1 MDSPDLIKLA
11 VQGDRDAF
19 IRLIRE
25 IENSLYN
32 TAISMLRKEEDVA
45 DAIQETILK
54 AYKSMHTLRE
64 PQYFKTWMFR
74 ILINE
79 CNTLLSR
86 RSRSTSYA
94 EVPLSRQLEPFSPYD
109 EVDMREAVDQLEESK
124 RIVIVLHYFE
134 DLSLC
139 QVADAL
145 GLSESA
151 VKMRLTRARKELYHK
166 FRNFREVK
174 LHVEPV

>member
-1 MDSPDLIKLA
+1 MDSTDLVNQAI
-11 VQGDRDAF
+11 QGDRDAF

-32 TAISMLRKEEDVA
+32 TAKSMLRKEEDVA

-79 CNTLLSR
+79 CNSMLSR
-86 RSRSTSYA
+86 RSLSTSYA
-94 EVPLSRQLEPFSPYD
+94 EVPAKQEQLSPYD
-109 EVDMREAVDQLEESK
+109 EVDMREAVDRLEESK

-134 DLSLC
+134 DLTLR
-139 QVADAL
+139 QVADTL
-145 GLSESA
+145 NISESA
-151 VKMRLTRARKELYHK
+151 VKMRLSRARQELYQK
-166 FRNFREVK
+166 FKNFREVK
-174 LHVEPV
+174 LHVEPI

>member
-1 MDSPDLIKLA
+1 MDPTDLVNQAI
-11 VQGDRDAF
+11 QGDRDAF

-32 TAISMLRKEEDVA
+32 TAKSMLRKEEDVA

-79 CNTLLSR
+79 CNSMLSR
-86 RSRSTSYA
+86 RSLSTSYA
-94 EVPLSRQLEPFSPYD
+94 EVPAKQEQLSPYD
-109 EVDMREAVDQLEESK
+109 EVDMREAVDRLEESK

-134 DLSLC
+134 DLTLR
-139 QVADAL
+139 QVADTL
-145 GLSESA
+145 NISESA
-151 VKMRLTRARKELYHK
+151 VKMRLSRARQELYQK
-166 FRNFREVK
+166 FKNFREVK
-174 LHVEPV
+174 LHVEPI

>member
-1 MDSPDLIKLA
+1 MDSTDLINQA
-11 VQGDRDAF
+11 RQGDRDAF
-19 IRLIRE
+19 IKLIRE

-32 TAISMLRKEEDVA
+32 TAKSMLRKEEDVA

-64 PQYFKTWMFR
+64 PQYFRTWMFR

-79 CNTLLSR
+79 CNTMLAR
-86 RSRSTSYA
+86 RSLSNSYA
-94 EVPLSRQLEPFSPYD
+94 EVPAQQKEYSSPYD
-109 EVDMREAVDQLEESK
+109 EVDMREAVDRLEESK

-134 DLSLC
+134 DLSLR

-145 GLSESA
+145 GISESA
-151 VKMRLTRARKELYHK
+151 VKMRLTRARQELYHTFK
-166 FRNFREVK
+166 NFREVK
-174 LHVEPV
+174 LYVKPV

>member
-1 MDSPDLIKLA
+1 MDPTDLVNQAI
-11 VQGDRDAF
+11 QGDRDAF

-32 TAISMLRKEEDVA
+32 TAKSMLRKEEDVA

-79 CNTLLSR
+79 CNTMLSR
-86 RSRSTSYA
+86 RSLSTSYA
-94 EVPLSRQLEPFSPYD
+94 EVPAKQEQASPYD
-109 EVDMREAVDQLEESK
+109 EVDMREAVDRLEESK

-134 DLSLC
+134 DLTLR
-139 QVADAL
+139 QVADTL
-145 GLSESA
+145 NISESA
-151 VKMRLTRARKELYHK
+151 VKMRLTRARQELYQK
-166 FRNFREVK
+166 FKNFREVK
-174 LHVEPV
+174 LHVKPI

>member
-1 MDSPDLIKLA
+1 MDPTDLVNQAI
-11 VQGDRDAF
+11 QGDRDAF

-32 TAISMLRKEEDVA
+32 TAKSMLRKEEDVA

-79 CNTLLSR
+79 CNTMLSR
-86 RSRSTSYA
+86 LSLSTSYA
-94 EVPLSRQLEPFSPYD
+94 EVPAKQEVSSPYD
-109 EVDMREAVDQLEESK
+109 EVDMREAVDRLEESK

-134 DLSLC
+134 DLTLR
-139 QVADAL
+139 QVADTL
-145 GLSESA
+145 NISESA
-151 VKMRLTRARKELYHK
+151 VKMRLSRARQELYQK
-166 FRNFREVK
+166 FKNFREVK
-174 LHVEPV
+174 LHVKPI

>member
-1 MDSPDLIKLA
+1 MDSTDLINQA
-11 VQGDRDAF
+11 IQGDRDAF

-32 TAISMLRKEEDVA
+32 TAKSMLRKEEDVA

-54 AYKSMHTLRE
+54 AYKSIHSLRE
-64 PQYFKTWMFR
+64 PQYFRTWMFR

-79 CNTLLSR
+79 CNTMLSR
-86 RSRSTSYA
+86 RSLSTSYA
-94 EVPLSRQLEPFSPYD
+94 EVPAQQKEHSSPYD
-109 EVDMREAVDQLEESK
+109 EVDMREAVDRLEESK

-134 DLSLC
+134 DLSLR

-145 GLSESA
+145 GISESA
-151 VKMRLTRARKELYHK
+151 VKMRLTRARQELYHK
-166 FRNFREVK
+166 FKNFREVK
-174 LHVEPV
+174 LYVKPV